1 MKIIDANIVLRYLLR
16 DNIEQHKKAVV
27 IIESNRLFIPN
38 EIAAEIV
45 YVLERVYEI
54 PKKEIKEVLTLLF
67 TKENFEFI
75 DKDVILFALRY
86 YAEYNLDYA
95 DALLVSYIKI
105 HKAEVLTFDKKLIKI
120 IDKKYY

>member
-27 IIESNRLFIPN
+27 IIELNQLFLPN

-45 YVLERVYEI
+45 YVLERVYGI

-67 TKENFEFI
+67 TKKNFEFI
-75 DKDVILFALRY
+75 DKDVILFALRF

-95 DALLVSYIKI
+95 DALLVSYNKI
-105 HKAEVLTFDKKLIKI
+105 HKAEVLTFDKKLLKI
-120 IDKKYY
+120 IDKS

>member
-16 DNIEQHKKAVV
+16 DNIELHKKAVV
-27 IIESNRLFIPN
+27 IIESNRLFLPN

-45 YVLERVYEI
+45 YVLESVYGI

-95 DALLVSYIKI
+95 DALLVSYSKI
-105 HKAEVLTFDKKLIKI
+105 HKAEVLTFDKRLLKI